1 MIKFVPLSAKTT
13 KWSNT
18 LKQQTTDELFD
29 CVLLFLGAGA

>member
-18 LKQQTTDELFD
+18 LKQEITDELFD
-29 CVLLFLGAGA
+29 SV